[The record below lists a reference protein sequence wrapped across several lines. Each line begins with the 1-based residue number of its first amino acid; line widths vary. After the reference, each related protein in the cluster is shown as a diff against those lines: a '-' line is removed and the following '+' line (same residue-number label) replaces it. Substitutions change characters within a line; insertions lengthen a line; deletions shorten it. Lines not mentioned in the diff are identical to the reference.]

1 VAQRLR
7 ETLLVPRSSPIL
19 QDEPDQ
25 VTAAADYVSE
35 YAQDAPREDFAETF
49 MVYVRSKGDVSRL
62 GRTPR
67 LLQKVRFVRQVAA
80 QVAARG

>member
-1 VAQRLR
+1 
-7 ETLLVPRSSPIL
+7 LLVPRSSPIL